1 MSRKVLGLD
10 LGPNSIG
17 WAIVEENA
25 ADSRLIDIGVR
36 VFPEGVDAFDTAK
49 ETSRNEDR
57 RVTRGM
63 RRQVRRRAV
72 RRRRLMAALVGAGL
86 LPGDAGERAKL
97 QAADPYA
104 LRAKAVAERLSLHEF
119 GRVLMHLNQRRGFL
133 SNRKKDRS
141 DKEVEGMLAEINANE
156 ARRKAGGFATIGAML
171 ADIHAKTDHK
181 LGTERVRHR
190 HLARQ
195 QFVDEFHL
203 LWDKQSE
210 FYGDVLTDELKFGR
224 IGGADRVSEKLGHG
238 VEPRRPMRKDDAAR
252 EGANDLAAFGIFGLM
267 FFQRRMYWP
276 KSVVGLCE
284 LEAKEKRCARGDRA
298 AERFRLYQELNNLRN
313 VDPNDGQEEQ
323 PLSEGHRVILLKFL
337 TTHEKMTFDQMRKK
351 LGLLDS
357 IQFNLERG
365 KRSAIKGMVVDC
377 MMAKAVGDWHER
389 AEDEKDAIV
398 RMLLDNEREDV
409 AIAGRLTRDHGFTDE
424 EADAA
429 LGVDFPPGYGS
440 LSLKAI
446 NKLLP
451 HLERGLVYQSVS
463 DPEQSALHAAGYL
476 RRDEL
481 QRRLFDELPDLAR
494 LRPGECRLGDIP
506 NPVVKRAL
514 VELRKLVNAIIRQY
528 GRPDAIH
535 VEMARSV
542 QMGAEKRKEYNSR
555 IRAREAEREKAA
567 EAVRKMGVAV
577 RRDSITRYLLW
588 QEQSHECLYCGKPI
602 SLKQLFSGE
611 GDVDHILPYSR
622 CLDDSHMNKVTCHR
636 ECNHKK
642 GQRTAYE
649 WLAASDPDAYARVC
663 QQAAS
668 LLHRGLMPYP
678 KYRRFLQKDLEL
690 DKFIARQLT
699 DTGYIT
705 RATVEY
711 MRLLF
716 DKDHDVLGLKGQL
729 TAELRWQWGLDT
741 ILSELSDSPAWTE
754 SGDLRPGEKNRAD
767 HRHHAIDALVVALT
781 NRRRLHRL
789 SELMQKGG
797 ARKHGEILDEPWPD
811 FRESVVERLRTVKVS
826 HRVERKV
833 RGALHEETLYEPT
846 EKPGEWVVRKPVEA
860 LSPAEVER
868 IRDPA
873 IQKIV
878 LDRLREHGIEFGRGK
893 QPDANKMK
901 EALTRVPLRMLSKDA
916 DKPGVPIK
924 KVRIIKPELTIR
936 PLRMGDAD
944 QAYVKPGATHHLA
957 IFEFKEKGKTK
968 REAVFVTML
977 EAMQRLKEGKAVID
991 RRHPERDDATFVMS
1005 LSSREMVLAKW
1016 KGDEKL
1022 LTFKTAAST
1031 QGQIY
1036 FAEHTDARRSSE
1048 HKKFVATA
1056 NSLDARK
1063 VTVDP
1068 LGRIRW
1074 AND

>member
-1 MSRKVLGLD
+1 MSNLVLGLD

-17 WAIVEENA
+17 WALVEDE
-25 ADSRLIDIGVR
+25 DSGSRLTDIGVR

-49 ETSRNEDR
+49 EKSRNEDR

-72 RRRRLMAALVGAGL
+72 RRRRLQAALVGAAL
-86 LPGDAGERAKL
+86 LPAEAEEVARL
-97 QAADPYA
+97 QATDPYA
-104 LRAKAVAERLSLHEF
+104 LRAKGVSERLSLHEF

-133 SNRKKDRS
+133 SNRKKDRG

-156 ARRKAGGFATIGAML
+156 ARREAGGFATIGAML
-171 ADIHAKTDHK
+171 ADIHVKTDHK
-181 LGTERVRHR
+181 VGTERVRHR

-195 QFVDEFHL
+195 QFVNEFHA
-203 LWDKQSE
+203 LWDKQAE
-210 FYGDVLTDELKFGR
+210 FHPDILTAQF
-224 IGGADRVSEKLGHG
+224 KLGQLG
-238 VEPRRPMRKDDAAR
+238 GSFDPRKPMPKDLPERRGGD
-252 EGANDLAAFGIFGLM
+252 DLAAFGIFGLM

-284 LEAKEKRCARGDRA
+284 FEPKEKRCPRGDRA
-298 AERFRLYQELNNLRN
+298 SDRFRVYQELNNLRY
-313 VDPNDGQEEQ
+313 VDPNEGQDEQ
-323 PLSEGHRVILLKFL
+323 PLTDGQRKILLKFL
-337 TTHEKMTFDQMRKK
+337 ATHDKMTFDQMRKK
-351 LGLLDS
+351 LGFLES

-365 KRSAIKGMVVDC
+365 KRSAIKGMTVDC
-377 MMAKAVGDWHER
+377 LMAKAVGDWHER
-389 AEDEKDAIV
+389 EDDQKDAIV

-409 AIAGRLTRDHGFTDE
+409 SIAAKLINEHGFSE
-424 EADAA
+424 KEADAA
-429 LGVDFPPGYGS
+429 LGVDFPAGYGS

-494 LRPGECRLGDIP
+494 LRPGESRLGDIP

-514 VELRKLVNAIIRQY
+514 VELRKLVNAIIREY

-567 EAVRKMGVAV
+567 EAVRKLGVAV

-588 QEQSHECLYCGKPI
+588 EEQSHECLYCGKPI
-602 SLKQLFSGE
+602 SQQQLFGGE

-622 CLDDSHMNKVTCHR
+622 CLDDSHMNKVACHR
-636 ECNHKK
+636 DCNHKK
-642 GQRTAYE
+642 GQRTPYE
-649 WLAASDPDAYARVC
+649 WLAASDPDQYARVC
-663 QQAAS
+663 QHAAS

-678 KYRRFLQKDLEL
+678 KYRRFLQKELEL
-690 DKFIARQLT
+690 DNFIARQLT

-711 MRLLF
+711 LRLLF
-716 DKDHDVLGLKGQL
+716 EKDHDVVGLKGQL

-741 ILSELSDSPAWTE
+741 ILAEMPDSPAWTE
-754 SGDLRPGEKNRAD
+754 NGDLRPGEKNRSD

-781 NRRRLHRL
+781 NRSRLHRL
-789 SELMQKGG
+789 SKLMARGG
-797 ARKHGEILDEPWPD
+797 ARKHGEILDEPWPQ

-833 RGALHEETLYEPT
+833 RGALHEETLYGPT

-868 IRDPA
+868 IRDAA
-873 IQKIV
+873 IREIV
-878 LDRLREHGIEFGRGK
+878 LKRLREHGIDVGRGK
-893 QPDANKMK
+893 KPDSKKMSA
-901 EALTRVPLRMLSKDA
+901 ALTNVVMPS
-916 DKPGVPIK
+916 GVPVK
-924 KVRIIKPELTIR
+924 KVRITKPDQTIQ
-936 PLRMGDAD
+936 PLRNGGAD
-944 QAYVKPGATHHLA
+944 HAYVKPGSMHHLV
-957 IFEFKEKGKTK
+957 IFEHPDKKK
-968 REAVFVTML
+968 RTRSAVFVSML
-977 EAMQRLKEGKAVID
+977 EATKRLNEGTPIID
-991 RRHPERDDATFVMS
+991 RRHPHRDDATFVMS
-1005 LSSREMVLAKW
+1005 LSSRELVLAEI
-1016 KGDEKL
+1016 GGVERL
-1022 LTFKTAAST
+1022 LVFKTAAST
-1031 QGQIY
+1031 SGQMW
-1036 FAEHTDARRSSE
+1036 FSEHTDSRRSSQQ
-1048 HKKFVATA
+1048 KVFSFQAGTLK
-1056 NSLDARK
+1056 ARK

>member
-1 MSRKVLGLD
+1 MANLVLGLD

-17 WAIVEENA
+17 WSLVDDAN
-25 ADSRLIDIGVR
+25 DHSRLVDIGVR

-49 ETSRNEDR
+49 EKSRNEDR
-57 RVTRGM
+57 RITRGM
-63 RRQVRRRAV
+63 RRQVRRRAL
-72 RRRRLMAALVGAGL
+72 RRRRLLAVLVGAGL
-86 LPGDAGERAKL
+86 LPGDEGDRAKL
-97 QAADPYA
+97 QAADPYL
-104 LRAKAVAERLSLHEF
+104 LRARGGSEQLSLYEF

-133 SNRKKDRS
+133 SNRKKDRG

-156 ARRKAGGFATIGAML
+156 ARREAGGFATIGAML
-171 ADIHAKTDHK
+171 ADIHSKTDHRA
-181 LGTERVRHR
+181 GAERVRDR
-190 HLARQ
+190 HLERRQ
-195 QFVDEFHL
+195 YVEEFNT
-203 LWDKQSE
+203 LWDKQAE
-210 FYGDVLTDELKFGR
+210 FYPDVLTATLKHGQL
-224 IGGADRVSEKLGHG
+224 GGSFDSKK
-238 VEPRRPMRKDDAAR
+238 PMRKDAAER
-252 EGANDLAAFGIFGLM
+252 HGADDVAAFGIFGLM

-284 LEAKEKRCARGDRA
+284 LEAKEKRCPRGDRA
-298 AERFRLYQELNNLRN
+298 ADRFRVYQELNNLRY

-323 PLSEGHRVILLKFL
+323 PLSEGQRKILLKFL
-337 TTHEKMTFDQMRKK
+337 ATHEKVTFDQMRKK
-351 LGLLDS
+351 LGFLDS

-365 KRSAIKGMVVDC
+365 KRSAIKGMIVDC
-377 MMAKAVGDWHER
+377 MLAKVVGDWHDR
-389 AEDEKDAIV
+389 AEDEKDTIV
-398 RMLLDNEREDV
+398 RLLLDNEREDV
-409 AIAGRLTRDHGFTDE
+409 AIAAWLTREHSFSDE

-429 LGVDFPPGYGS
+429 LGVDFPPRYGS

-588 QEQSHECLYCGKPI
+588 QEQSHECVYCGKPI
-602 SLKQLFSGE
+602 SQKQLFSGE

-622 CLDDSHMNKVTCHR
+622 CLDDSHMNKVACHR
-636 ECNHKK
+636 DCNHKK
-642 GQRTAYE
+642 GQRTPYE

-663 QQAAS
+663 QQASS

-678 KYRRFLQKDLEL
+678 KYRRFLQKELEL

-711 MRLLF
+711 LRLLF

-729 TAELRWQWGLDT
+729 TSELRWQWGLDT
-741 ILSELSDSPAWTE
+741 VLSEMPDSPAWTDE
-754 SGDLRPGEKNRAD
+754 ADLRPGEKNRAD

-789 SELMQKGG
+789 SELVRTGG

-811 FRESVVERLRTVKVS
+811 FRESVVERLRSVKVS

-833 RGALHEETLYEPT
+833 RGALHEETLYGPT
-846 EKPGEWVVRKPVEA
+846 EKPGEWVVRKPVDA

-868 IRDPA
+868 IRDVA
-873 IQKIV
+873 IRKIV
-878 LDRLREHGIEFGRGK
+878 LDRLRDNGIEFGRGK
-893 QPDANKMK
+893 QPDAKKMK
-901 EALTRVPLRMLSKDA
+901 EALTREPLRMRSKDPE
-916 DKPGVPIK
+916 KPGVPIK

-936 PLRMGDAD
+936 PLRMGDVD

-957 IFEFKEKGKTK
+957 IFEFKEKGKAK

-977 EAMQRLKEGKAVID
+977 EAMQRLKEGRPVIE
-991 RRHPERDDATFVMS
+991 RRHPEREDATFVMS

-1016 KGDEKL
+1016 KGEEKL
-1022 LTFKTAAST
+1022 LTYKTAAST

-1036 FAEHTDARRSSE
+1036 FAEHTDARRSSDQ
-1048 HKKFVATA
+1048 KKFVATA